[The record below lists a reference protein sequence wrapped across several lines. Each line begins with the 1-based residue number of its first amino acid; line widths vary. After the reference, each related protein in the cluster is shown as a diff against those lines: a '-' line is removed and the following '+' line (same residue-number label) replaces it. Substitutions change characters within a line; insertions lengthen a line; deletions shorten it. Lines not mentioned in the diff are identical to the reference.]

1 MKAVRAV
8 VGEFIPVSVTITF
21 ETQEEIDLIY
31 NTYAVTELLALEG
44 SVNSDCKQAVNS
56 LLGNLSGVLCD
67 SVSTE

>member
-8 VGEFIPVSVTITF
+8 PEEFTPVRVTISF

-44 SVNSDCKQAVNS
+44 SSNSDCKQAVNS

>member
-8 VGEFIPVSVTITF
+8 PEEFTPVSVTITF

-44 SVNSDCKQAVNS
+44 SVSSDCQKAVNN
-56 LLGNLSGVLCD
+56 LLGNLSSVICD
-67 SVSTE
+67 SVSPL